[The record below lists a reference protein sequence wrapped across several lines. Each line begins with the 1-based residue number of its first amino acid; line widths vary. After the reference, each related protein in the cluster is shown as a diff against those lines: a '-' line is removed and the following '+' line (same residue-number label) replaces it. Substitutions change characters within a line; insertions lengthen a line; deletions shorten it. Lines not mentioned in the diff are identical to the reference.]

1 MTTYLLSVQSFF
13 IITYLYYTSDLH
25 IHLFIYLLFFGFF
38 LCYFFTELYVAQN
51 KLRKIEGL
59 EGLSKLRI
67 LDLGANRIR
76 VRNAFIHL
84 FM

>member
-1 MTTYLLSVQSFF
+1 MIRVYSCDLNN
-13 IITYLYYTSDLH
+13 ITNLF
-25 IHLFIYLLFFGFF
+25 LFIV
-38 LCYFFTELYVAQN
+38 ELYVAQN

-76 VRNAFIHL
+76 VRESFIPKLCYVMPCYVMLHYAML
-84 FM
+84 CYVL